1 MTMQSFKEFT
11 ISSNM
16 EYHLMHNI
24 PINENVFRYGSEA
37 FFSLIKE
44 SRSNIGKIEYT
55 KEELEFLNTDIGE
68 FATYEDKEVPLDLPM
83 LDEEESKVKLN
94 KPKRGG
100 TKKFYVYVKNKNGNI
115 IKINFGDTT
124 GLNAKINNPKARKA
138 FASRHR
144 CSEKNDK
151 TTAGYWSCR
160 ITRYA
165 KALGLQGGG
174 NYFWIFFCIIY
185 ISNILNSL

>member
-1 MTMQSFKEFT
+1 MYSFKQFSESLIF
-11 ISSNM
+11 
-16 EYHLMHNI
+16 HLENKI
-24 PINENVFRYGSEA
+24 PLSENVFRYGSKSY
-37 FFSLIKE
+37 FDLINEMRENMDFLVLSDVDKE
-44 SRSNIGKIEYT
+44 ILRS
-55 KEELEFLNTDIGE
+55 DIGT
-68 FATYEDKEVPLDLPM
+68 FGIYEDQEVPLDLPFIAEAEYNGQDVE
-83 LDEEESKVKLN
+83 LD

-124 GLNAKINNPKARKA
+124 GLSAKISNPKARKA

-174 NYFWIFFCIIY
+174 NYFW
-185 ISNILNSL
+185 

>member
-1 MTMQSFKEFT
+1 MLVFINITMKSFKEFT

-16 EYHLMHNI
+16 EYHLMNNI

-37 FFSLIKE
+37 FFSLIEE

-55 KEELEFLNTDIGE
+55 TEELEFLNTDIGS
-68 FATYEDKEVPLDLPM
+68 FAFYEDKEVPLDLPM
-83 LDEEESKVKLN
+83 LDEEESKVTLN

-100 TKKFYVYVKNKNGNI
+100 TKKFYVYVKNKKGNI

-165 KALGLQGGG
+165 KALGLSGGG
-174 NYFWIFFCIIY
+174 NYFW
-185 ISNILNSL
+185 